1 MNPSAFKAPA
11 VLAVALI
18 LVAESLVLSGLLGFL
33 IYQLVV
39 DSPDSVASA
48 VSLVLIT
55 FAAAAWITTTAIG
68 FVQGKS
74 FARGSAVVWQVLQ
87 AAVGLASNQG
97 LFARPDVGSGL
108 FAPAV
113 IALALV
119 LFSPSVLRHCATNGG
134 EGHRTD

>member
-1 MNPSAFKAPA
+1 MNPSAFRAPA
-11 VLAVALI
+11 VAIVALV
-18 LVAESLVLSGLLGFL
+18 LVAETLVLLGLSGFL

-48 VSLVLIT
+48 VGLVLIT

-87 AAVGLASNQG
+87 GAVGLASNQG
-97 LFARPDVGSGL
+97 LFARPDIGSGL
-108 FAPAV
+108 FVPALV
-113 IALALV
+113 ALALL
-119 LFSPSVLRHCATNGG
+119 LFSPSVSKHLGTARDGA
-134 EGHRTD
+134 